1 MADVR
6 TEYGCPTCREAGVK
20 SQIVAV
26 GGARLV
32 CSKNST
38 HFWTDSMEF
47 MSLRPMMEF
56 AAPAPIVS
64 QQTGYTKV
72 EVEIPINHAQ
82 TLSAKLGAQF
92 NPTVSGILS
101 MLAEGE
107 VMIIPAGD
115 LQRIKQLLGQLPAS
129 SSELFGLMYALDL
142 REKEAKA
149 DAETAQKE
157 VAAYE
162 GLNKTLVVV
171 NLGDQ
176 RENAAEKAKSEGL
189 PLKIYIERALQNAL
203 ANNWF

>member
-1 MADVR
+1 MPDVR
-6 TEYGCPTCREAGVK
+6 TEWGCPTCREAGVK
-20 SQIVAV
+20 GQIVAV

-32 CSKNST
+32 CSTNSN

-47 MSLRPMMEF
+47 MKLRPRMEF

-72 EVEIPINHAQ
+72 EVQIPINHAQ

-92 NPTVSGILS
+92 NSTVAGILS

-107 VMIIPAGD
+107 VMIVPAGD
-115 LQRIKQLLGQLPAS
+115 LQRIKQLLGQTPQS
-129 SSELFGLMYALDL
+129 SSELFGLIYALDL

-149 DAETAQKE
+149 DAEAAQKE

-162 GLNKTLVVV
+162 GLNKALVVV

-189 PLKIYIERALQNAL
+189 PLKLYIERNLINALQN
-203 ANNWF
+203 NWF